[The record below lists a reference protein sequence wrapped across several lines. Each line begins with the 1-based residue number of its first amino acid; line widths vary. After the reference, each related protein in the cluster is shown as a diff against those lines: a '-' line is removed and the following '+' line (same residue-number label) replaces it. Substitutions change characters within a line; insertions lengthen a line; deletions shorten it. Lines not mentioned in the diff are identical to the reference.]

1 MDPAVNK
8 EEFNMFV
15 KLRKNETVENMIKR
29 FVRKMKKEKIL
40 EEYRERQYFK
50 KPSEKRREA
59 LERRKI
65 ELDRQKREE
74 AKGRDD

>member
-1 MDPAVNK
+1 
-8 EEFNMFV
+8 MFV

>member
-1 MDPAVNK
+1 
-8 EEFNMFV
+8 MFV

-50 KPSEKRREA
+50 KPSEKKREA
-59 LERRKI
+59 LEKRKI
-65 ELDRQKREE
+65 ELDRQKRKE
-74 AKGRDD
+74 AKERDE

>member
-1 MDPAVNK
+1 
-8 EEFNMFV
+8 MFV

-29 FVRKMKKEKIL
+29 FIRKMKKEQIL

-59 LERRKI
+59 LEKRKI
-65 ELDRQKREE
+65 ELDRQRRKE
-74 AKGRDD
+74 AKERDE